1 MIQYLV
7 KHLNKKEGEI
17 LKLKSNLNNYYSKI
31 KAFRLNKGSVFIP
44 LILSIIIS
52 LVITV
57 PFFQKNIIFAH
68 DDFSF
73 HRMRLEGY
81 FEAVKLGQFFPKIL
95 PEMANGYGYAADLF
109 YPSIFL
115 LPYAVLRLLGF
126 SYIHSYYGYMLIIS
140 ATTFLV
146 AYYSAKQMFQ
156 NIRIGYF
163 FALIYTTAT
172 YRLLDQFIRG
182 ALGETLAFIF
192 LPLILLGIY
201 QIFYLKENRWALLAI
216 GMSSVIY
223 SHMITSLLVVI
234 SIGCFLMYQLFTRKL
249 SKNIIITFL
258 KSVGMS
264 FLLSA
269 YVILPIL
276 EQNYYVRFNYLENK
290 GLWDIGLTYSPA
302 DLLFNS
308 FANSSDNWANL
319 KPNIGFIFILF
330 ILLALINFNKLSKI
344 SRTMLLFGIGYSLL
358 ATNIFP
364 WAANRTNFLSFIQF
378 PWRILTLAS
387 LFLSL
392 SLSLCIEKI
401 RKKYV
406 LISMSL
412 LIIGVTFSYTK
423 NIIYSFESNNVFQI
437 DNESYSKY
445 APNSIG
451 GGKEYL
457 SIDTDFEKIDKNP
470 SNSPEQSS
478 AVRIVQKEKGFNFFK
493 YEIYTN
499 LENSAVSLPK
509 IAYPGYSIKIN
520 NKETAVYAQNG
531 LLTFDANKDKQEVT
545 VKYVGTILQD
555 FSLAISM
562 LSWLFLLLILL
573 IQLFKTN

>member
-1 MIQYLV
+1 M
-7 KHLNKKEGEI
+7 
-17 LKLKSNLNNYYSKI
+17 KLKSNLNNYYSKI
-31 KAFRLNKGSVFIP
+31 KGFCLNKGSVFIP
-44 LILSIIIS
+44 LIVSIIIA

-57 PFFQKNIIFAH
+57 PFFQRNIIFVH

-81 FEAVKLGQFFPKIL
+81 FEAVKLGHFFPKIL

-201 QIFYLKENRWALLAI
+201 QIFYLKENRWTLLAI

-234 SIGCFLMYQLFTRKL
+234 SIGCFLMYQLFTHKL
-249 SKNIIITFL
+249 SKTIIITFL

-308 FANSSDNWANL
+308 FANSADNWTNL

-344 SRTMLLFGIGYSLL
+344 SRTMLLVGIGYSLL

-364 WAANRTNFLSFIQF
+364 WSANRTNFLSFIQF
-378 PWRILTLAS
+378 PWRILTLAT

-406 LISMSL
+406 LVCMSL

-423 NIIYSFESNNVFQI
+423 NIIYSFESNNVSQI
-437 DNESYSKY
+437 DNKSYSNF

-457 SIDTDFEKIDKNP
+457 SIDTDFEKIEKNP
-470 SNSPEQSS
+470 KNTPEQSS

-499 LENSAVSLPK
+499 SENYAVSLPK

-520 NKETAVYAQNG
+520 NKETAVYAQDG
-531 LLTFDANKDKQEVT
+531 LLTFDANKDKQDVT

-555 FSLAISM
+555 LSLSISM
-562 LSWLFLLLILL
+562 LSWLFLLINFLIRR
-573 IQLFKTN
+573 FKTN